1 MTANGK
7 KYVKEKGRPTIQTSI
22 KVLIN
27 GSQLENIL
35 SSERE
40 GYHEAAGNQFIVGQS
55 ANQ

>member
-1 MTANGK
+1 M
-7 KYVKEKGRPTIQTSI
+7 EKNMLKRREGPTIQTSI

-40 GYHEAAGNQFIVGQS
+40 GYHQAAGNQFIVGQS

>member
-1 MTANGK
+1 MLK
-7 KYVKEKGRPTIQTSI
+7 RRKGPTIQTSI

-27 GSQLENIL
+27 ESQRENIL

-40 GYHEAAGNQFIVGQS
+40 GYHQAAGNQFIVGQS

>member
-1 MTANGK
+1 MFK
-7 KYVKEKGRPTIQTSI
+7 RRKGATIQTSI

-27 GSQLENIL
+27 GSQRENIL

-40 GYHEAAGNQFIVGQS
+40 GYHQAAGNHFRVGQS

>member
-1 MTANGK
+1 MLKRRNG
-7 KYVKEKGRPTIQTSI
+7 PTIQTSI

-27 GSQLENIL
+27 GSQRENKL

-40 GYHEAAGNQFIVGQS
+40 GYHRAAGTAAGNQFIVGQS